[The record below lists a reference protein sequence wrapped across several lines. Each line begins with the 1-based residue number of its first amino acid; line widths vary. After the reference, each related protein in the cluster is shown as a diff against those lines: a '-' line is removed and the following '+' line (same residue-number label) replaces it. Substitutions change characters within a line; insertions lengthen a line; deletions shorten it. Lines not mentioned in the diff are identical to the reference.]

1 MCNSLNNVEDDF
13 EEAVEKVDKHSEK
26 VHEENEIMQRLKL
39 QSKNT
44 LDDGIHESINSLET
58 PKRAPSISKIAHLKA
73 TAHQLASIAHFR
85 KDDGGVADKAK
96 LITVLRMYRVE
107 KEKNKSLQN
116 GMTELEEQLFQEKHN
131 QTKLQGNIEDM
142 NVHIKMLEK
151 LKTECRHERCPLCR
165 EEKDKGDSDPN
176 REPSSA
182 NGPRSSR
189 HSIRQSI
196 RQSLQ
201 KQSVVHENNDEDDL
215 QGEEG
220 VDLDDEIEE
229 EEEDNDEDSN
239 DDDDEE
245 IDLDEVRDG
254 VMDQIPNASVK
265 VSRNKNQTSEGTKEA
280 KALKKKKLTVGLR
293 PELGKKKEKAKDTS
307 NSAALAILSKIKDK
321 KMAKFKNFM
330 PMKMVLK
337 QIHTLYNERI
347 NQAKENSGL
356 KEEEFFVFIYKY
368 FLNNFG
374 FRKIAEQKFIIL
386 ILSVKKYMHIV
397 RINLFARFM
406 SLSQGSSNFNVDEF
420 NKYLEGLDFITNSTM
435 GIPVVTSETDIK
447 LYTPFL
453 RALEF
458 LRYFSENKIPTDEYV
473 EFKREFDS
481 IKESDPKNINRNGIV
496 DFDLFMTKVLLKY
509 RIICSRTKQFVV
521 NAFKAADLDGNKY
534 CSLKEFIMIYR
545 NIERDKFDSGFAENL
560 FYEHADIKVEGEI
573 NLSFDKFTVV
583 CVEYGLFSD
592 VQQDRFLDITNAGQV
607 EEKMQSIKNGWPTYH
622 LDIDTKLSKAIKA
635 SEEEKEYW
643 ISILKILNERITDFQ
658 KIDVADYKPLIIAYK
673 ILEQEVAS
681 LSDNE
686 MEMDDYGVKK
696 TQT

>member
-1 MCNSLNNVEDDF
+1 MILERQ
-13 EEAVEKVDKHSEK
+13 EKRWTNIQMNM
-26 VHEENEIMQRLKL
+26 HEQNENIQRVKF

-44 LDDGIHESINSLET
+44 IDDGVHESRNSLET
-58 PKRAPSISKIAHLKA
+58 MGKAPSLVKIVQLKVKA
-73 TAHQLASIAHFR
+73 NQMASMAHFR
-85 KDDGGVADKAK
+85 KDDSGVIDKAK
-96 LITVLRMYRVE
+96 LITILRMYRIE
-107 KEKNKSLQN
+107 KEKYKSLQN

-131 QTKLQGNIEDM
+131 QIKLQENIKDM
-142 NVHIKMLEK
+142 NVQILMLDKMR
-151 LKTECRHERCPLCR
+151 TECIHDNCPVCQG
-165 EEKDKGDSDPN
+165 EKDNEGNDLNGEPTSAQSPKSSKLRQTIRHYARKKSGVLRDNGD
-176 REPSSA
+176 
-182 NGPRSSR
+182 
-189 HSIRQSI
+189 
-196 RQSLQ
+196 
-201 KQSVVHENNDEDDL
+201 DDL
-215 QGEEG
+215 HGEEG

-229 EEEDNDEDSN
+229 ENDEDAA

-245 IDLDEVRDG
+245 GIDLDDDG
-254 VMDQIPNASVK
+254 GDIDRTPNALSK
-265 VSRNKNQTSEGTKEA
+265 GPRNKHLISEGSTRDS
-280 KALKKKKLTVGLR
+280 KALKKKKVTVGLA
-293 PELGKKKEKAKDTS
+293 PEFNKKKEKAKDTS

-321 KMAKFKNFM
+321 KLAKFKNFM

-420 NKYLEGLDFITNSTM
+420 NRYLDGLDFITNSTM
-435 GIPVVTSETDIK
+435 GIPVATSETDIK

-458 LRYFSENKIPTDEYV
+458 LRHFSENKIPTDEYV
-473 EFKREFDS
+473 EFKRDFDS
-481 IKESDPKNINRNGIV
+481 IKETDPKNINRNGIV
-496 DFDLFMTKVLLKY
+496 DFDLFMTKVLFKY
-509 RIICSRTKQFVV
+509 RVICSRTKQFVV

-545 NIERDKFDSGFAENL
+545 NIERDKFDAGFAENL

-583 CVEYGLFSD
+583 CVDYGLFSD
-592 VQQDRFLDITNAGQV
+592 VQQDRFLEIKNAGQV

-622 LDIDTKLSKAIKA
+622 LDIDTKLSKAAKA
-635 SEEEKEYW
+635 SKEEKEYW
-643 ISILKILNERITDFQ
+643 ISVLQILNERITDFE
-658 KIDVADYKPLIIAYK
+658 KIEAADYKPIIIAYK
-673 ILEQEVAS
+673 ILEHEVKN
-681 LSDNE
+681 LSENE
-686 MEMDDYGVKK
+686 TELDGYGIKK
-696 TQT
+696 TKA